1 MHRSSLFCAV
11 AILFRAVIQHVFLR
25 RERTV
30 PEAPGRQDSPS
41 WTNPIPQSEQ

>member
-11 AILFRAVIQHVFLR
+11 VILLRAVIQHVFPR
-25 RERTV
+25 RGGA
-30 PEAPGRQDSPS
+30 APGARGRTDSPS